1 MEPKFKLGDR
11 VRYTGKKR
19 YGKPI
24 PYTEYNIISNG
35 LYREVVDAYRYDEYG
50 DYEYDIAPTPEND
63 DPNDHYT
70 CIEEKYLVLVNSS
83 KIIFG

>member
-1 MEPKFKLGDR
+1 MKPKFKLGDR

-24 PYTEYNIISNG
+24 PNTEYNIISNG
-35 LYREVVDAYRYDEYG
+35 LYREVVDAYWPDECG
-50 DYEYDIAPTPEND
+50 DYEYDIATASGND

-70 CIEEKYLVLVNSS
+70 CIEEKYLVLVNPS

>member
-11 VRYTGKKR
+11 VRYIGKKR

-24 PYTEYNIISNG
+24 PNTEYHIVSEAMYCPPPMG
-35 LYREVVDAYRYDEYG
+35 ADFVVG
-50 DYEYDIAPTPEND
+50 DYEYDIAPAPEND

-70 CIEEKYLVLVNSS
+70 YIKEEYLVLVNPS

>member
-1 MEPKFKLGDR
+1 MKPKFKLGDR

-24 PYTEYNIISNG
+24 PNTEYNIISNG
-35 LYREVVDAYRYDEYG
+35 MYREVVDAYWPDEYG
-50 DYEYDIAPTPEND
+50 DYEYSIAPASGNYDSND
-63 DPNDHYT
+63 EYDR
-70 CIEEKYLVLVNSS
+70 IEEKYLVLVNPS

>member
-11 VRYTGKKR
+11 VRYIGKKR

-24 PYTEYNIISNG
+24 PNTEYNITSSG

-50 DYEYDIAPTPEND
+50 DYEYSIAPASGND
-63 DPNDHYT
+63 DPNDEYEM
-70 CIEEKYLVLVNSS
+70 IEEKYLVLVNPS
-83 KIIFG
+83 KIILG

>member
-1 MEPKFKLGDR
+1 MKPKFKLGDR
-11 VRYTGKKR
+11 VRYIGKKR

-35 LYREVVDAYRYDEYG
+35 LYRDIVDSISPEECG
-50 DYEYDIAPTPEND
+50 DYEYDIATASGND

-70 CIEEKYLVLVNSS
+70 CIEEKYLVLVNPS

>member
-11 VRYTGKKR
+11 VRYIGKKR

-24 PYTEYNIISNG
+24 PNTEYNIITSG
-35 LYREVVDAYRYDEYG
+35 VYREVVDAYRYDEYG
-50 DYEYDIAPTPEND
+50 DYEYDIAPASGND
-63 DPNDHYT
+63 DPNDHYIR
-70 CIEEKYLVLVNSS
+70 IEEKYLVLVNPS